1 MGARA
6 AEQTCPVT
14 DGPPLPL
21 RLRRHVHRLPWAVDT
36 EAAASALM
44 GRGRDGFWL
53 DSSRPGGELGR
64 WSYVG
69 VGDGPLAHVVTSP
82 GPVLHR
88 LAAGLQ
94 GVEVDGDPAPS
105 PFAGGYVGY
114 LGYEARAECGYP
126 VRPQHRRLRQNG
138 PADAPDAAWL
148 FADRL
153 VAVDHRHGET
163 ALVAV
168 TAADAPP
175 PQQWFDVVSAT
186 LSTAAPPPEPS
197 PLDRPDPA
205 DVAAALNRG
214 REGYVRDVE
223 RCLAHLRAGDSYEI
237 CLTASARLTAVEDGF
252 EVHRRLRRANPA
264 PFSAYLSLAG
274 AEVASAS
281 PERFLRVTPDG
292 TVETRPIKGTAARG
306 ATAAEDAV
314 LRAALATDAKTRA
327 ENLVIVDLLRND
339 LHRVCEAGSVA
350 VPRLMAVES
359 YATVHQLV
367 TTVTGQLR
375 PGLGAVDA
383 VRACFPGGSM
393 TGAPKHR
400 TLEIIDAVERRPRG
414 VYSGTLGWLGLDGAA
429 DLAIVIRTAVRSGDA
444 WEVGAG
450 GGIVLDS
457 DPVAEY
463 DEMLL
468 KAATTLQVLLPPA
481 TAVSRRELPARA
493 TR

>member
-1 MGARA
+1 M
-6 AEQTCPVT
+6 T
-14 DGPPLPL
+14 DGAPLPA
-21 RLRRHVHRLPWAVDT
+21 RLRRHVRRLPWAVDT
-36 EAAASALM
+36 EAAATALLR
-44 GRGRDGFWL
+44 RGRHGFWL

-64 WSYVG
+64 WSYLG
-69 VGDGPLAHVVTSP
+69 VGGGPLSHVVSSP
-82 GPVLHR
+82 GPVLDR
-88 LAAGLQ
+88 LAAGLR
-94 GVEVDGDPAPS
+94 GVEVTGDPAPS
-105 PFAGGYVGY
+105 PFTGGYVGF

-126 VRPQHRRLRQNG
+126 VRQHHRHG
-138 PADAPDAAWL
+138 PADTADAAWL
-148 FADRL
+148 FSDRL

-163 ALVAV
+163 ALIAL
-168 TAADAPP
+168 TPTDAPP
-175 PQQWFDVVSAT
+175 PRAWFDAVSAT
-186 LSTAAPPPEPS
+186 LSAAVPPPEPS
-197 PLDRPDPA
+197 PLERPAPA
-205 DVAAALNRG
+205 DIAAALNRD
-214 REGYVRDVE
+214 REGYLRDVE

-237 CLTASARLTAVEDGF
+237 CLTAAARIAAVEDGL

-264 PFSAYLSLAG
+264 PFAAYLSLAG
-274 AEVASAS
+274 VTVAAAS
-281 PERFLRVTPDG
+281 PERFLQVSPDR

-314 LRAALATDAKTRA
+314 LRAGLATDAKTRA

-375 PGLGAVDA
+375 PGLDAIDA

-400 TLEIIDAVERRPRG
+400 TLEIIDAVERRRRG

-429 DLAIVIRTAVRSGDA
+429 DLAIVIRAAVRSGDR
-444 WEVGAG
+444 WDVGAG

-468 KAATTLQVLLPPA
+468 KAAATLQVLLPPA
-481 TAVSRRELPARA
+481 TAVRRPELPVRA